1 MLCLLQASSLPV
13 LSSRSC
19 LILAKLPSAWLVS
32 SATSERSK
40 TTLTVKNKTFKSIWK
55 ESPFTYSTSFASR
68 SVPVQENFVPTPVQD
83 LSGRDALYGAEPLFP
98 YNTADTKPGADAD
111 R

>member
-40 TTLTVKNKTFKSIWK
+40 TTLTVKNKTLKSIWK
-55 ESPFTYSTSFASR
+55 ESPFTYSTSFEAVCPS
-68 SVPVQENFVPTPVQD
+68 PENFVPTPVQD